1 MMGPGFAAH
10 VGAEAI
16 RRIGLT
22 VLAIV
27 IACGGFVLAVQ
38 WLSELI
44 GMRDENTALQ
54 ERLTEMQKSN
64 AQLSALVKTLSREKE
79 DCALL
84 AKIDRGILIKQRG
97 DCEAKLVTW
106 TQDHCGDLCA
116 RSYEFAEYCKQ
127 IAMEMKQIA
136 KEGRRAIERLETERE
151 SKSKR
156 AEQAFL
162 DMTGG
167 KP

>member
-97 DCEAKLVTW
+97 DCEAKL
-106 TQDHCGDLCA
+106 
-116 RSYEFAEYCKQ
+116 SYEFAEYCKQ